1 MTETSHRA
9 PWIDDP
15 GDVIDF
21 PYAMRLLES
30 HMEQAAKRPRG
41 EFPEFEGP
49 LPSQAIRVLRV
60 IRRGPR
66 L

>member
-1 MTETSHRA
+1 LEARAHRA
-9 PWIDDP
+9 PWIYDP

-21 PYAMRLLES
+21 GYAMRLLES
-30 HMEQAAKRPRG
+30 HIEQRAEPAWS
-41 EFPEFEGP
+41 EFAGLEGP
-49 LPSQAIRVLRV
+49 LPNEAVEVLRI